1 MKKLFI
7 VICAVIL
14 STAVYADDTKTCK
27 VSGTDG
33 SVEMSINVKDP
44 EKGICIISFSN
55 DTDRNV
61 NVRYEVSCGNKR
73 IPGSKLVYA
82 NSEQVQEIS
91 FNHEIYDPSTVTIKS
106 LSGQKCN

>member
-1 MKKLFI
+1 MKRLLFL
-7 VICAVIL
+7 ICAVAF
-14 STAVYADDTKTCK
+14 SAAAYADGTQTCK

-33 SVEMSINVKDP
+33 SVEVSVNVTD
-44 EKGICIISFSN
+44 EQKGTCILSFSN

-61 NVRYEVSCGNKR
+61 NVRYEVSCGYKT

-82 NSEQVQEIS
+82 NSEQTQQIS
-91 FNHEIYDPSTVTIKS
+91 FNGAVRTSQVYVKS

>member
-7 VICAVIL
+7 IVCAVIL
-14 STAVYADDTKTCK
+14 STAAYADGTKTCK
-27 VSGTDG
+27 VAGTDG
-33 SVEMSINVKDP
+33 SVEMSINVKDA
-44 EKGICIISFSN
+44 EKGTCIISFSN

-61 NVRYEVSCGNKR
+61 NVRYEVSCNNKS

-91 FNHEIYDPSTVTIKS
+91 FNCQISSPSVVTIKS